1 MNNKFARWAAV
12 AALLVA
18 TAGCG
23 FHLRGAN
30 STTSLEALT
39 VTAADPYG
47 ELATAFEKEM
57 RQLKIDK
64 GGANAWQLVILE
76 QELDNNVLAVSD
88 TNNAATYEVELE
100 VRFQALNPQGEVA
113 IAPNTLR
120 LVRNYEA
127 NNNRRLAMDRETQL
141 LRNEL
146 YRDMARRLIE
156 RVNMIALQQ
165 R

>member
-1 MNNKFARWAAV
+1 MNNKFARWAAI
-12 AALLVA
+12 AALVTA

-23 FHLRGAN
+23 FQLRGAN
-30 STTSLEALT
+30 STSSLDALT

-47 ELATAFEKEM
+47 EFARAFDVEM
-57 RQLKIDK
+57 RQRKIEK
-64 GGANAWQLVILE
+64 GGANSWQLIILE
-76 QELDNNVLAVSD
+76 QEMDNNVLAVSD

-100 VRFQALNPQGEVA
+100 VRFQALNPQGDVA
-113 IAPNTLR
+113 IEPNTLR

>member
-1 MNNKFARWAAV
+1 MNNKFARLAV
-12 AALLVA
+12 VATLLAA

-23 FHLRGAN
+23 FQLRGAN
-30 STTSLEALT
+30 STNSLEALT

-47 ELATAFEKEM
+47 EFARAFDVEM
-57 RQLKIDK
+57 RQRNIDK
-64 GGANAWQLVILE
+64 GGANAWQLVILD
-76 QELDNNVLAVSD
+76 QEMDNNVLAVND
-88 TNNAATYEVELE
+88 TNNAATYEMELE
-100 VRFQALNPQGEVA
+100 VRFQALNPAGEVA

-146 YRDMARRLIE
+146 HRDMARRLIE

-165 R
+165 P